1 MCPGNALGEYVFQER
16 EALGLKQ
23 HVHVARADAEMG
35 RDGLRSQIGP
45 VQVPP
50 HERLGG
56 DQSCR
61 AHPAA
66 LGGGGRVARRP
77 ERKGKKV
84 VDVSNGKPLQLGRNQ
99 PLHVIGGGQITQQ
112 QSECRII
119 GRNRPRDRGTRTSAA
134 IAALGTAKAANRDA
148 ANVIEPTSALL
159 IKTPSPG
166 PSVGWRPSCDA
177 VHRDADTAMNDR
189 SSSFMSARG

>member
-1 MCPGNALGEYVFQER
+1 MRHIGTDLRRGAPEPPAEGTIEMRKVAEADGKCDGADGAIAIGVEHFMCPGNALGEYVFQER

-66 LGGGGRVARRP
+66 LGGRGRVARRP
-77 ERKGKKV
+77 ERKGKTA
-84 VDVSNGKPLQLGRNQ
+84 SRCSSG
-99 PLHVIGGGQITQQ
+99 VI
-112 QSECRII
+112 SPC
-119 GRNRPRDRGTRTSAA
+119 TS
-134 IAALGTAKAANRDA
+134 L
-148 ANVIEPTSALL
+148 
-159 IKTPSPG
+159 
-166 PSVGWRPSCDA
+166 A
-177 VHRDADTAMNDR
+177 V
-189 SSSFMSARG
+189 AR